1 MLAKCLEHRTLSMV
15 LPVLGCNSPWFK
27 QASYIFLQPYS
38 PLIGIRHARHV
49 QSCDVPGGEFE
60 LYDHRKGLESSLLN
74 HVLLLE
80 TPIS

>member
-1 MLAKCLEHRTLSMV
+1 MLANCLEHRTLSMV

-27 QASYIFLQPYS
+27 QASYTFLQPYS
-38 PLIGIRHARHV
+38 PLIGIRHV

-60 LYDHRKGLESSLLN
+60 LYDQSHRKGLESSLLN